1 MPDQI
6 KSSSRSWPNLAAL
19 ACVLFGTILVGGVT
33 PAIASPKRVII
44 IEYPGAGFPPLI
56 DAGRPDCM
64 KVASVGETPPYDSI
78 AIPLG
83 CETWDAATEG
93 PRPATSPTGLD

>member
-1 MPDQI
+1 MLDQI

-33 PAIASPKRVII
+33 PAIASPKRII
-44 IEYPGAGFPPLI
+44 IVEYPGAGFPPLI

-64 KVASVGETPPYDSI
+64 KIASLGETPPTI
-78 AIPLG
+78 ALQFLLAVRRG
-83 CETWDAATEG
+83 T
-93 PRPATSPTGLD
+93 PRPRDRA

>member
-19 ACVLFGTILVGGVT
+19 ACVLFGTVFVGGVT
-33 PAIASPKRVII
+33 PAIAAPKRVII
-44 IEYPGAGFPPLI
+44 VEYPGAGFPPLI

-64 KVASVGETPPYDSI
+64 KIASLGETPPYDCI

-83 CETWDAATEG
+83 CETWDEATEG
-93 PRPATSPTGLD
+93 PRSATGLD